1 MKKFVIPTLLVA
13 LIIGLSGCST
23 PPPATSDTQDSLRS
37 KFQKMSAEI
46 LGDGGWAAVGFAES
60 KSLDIAINKA
70 KIDGRIKLA
79 DLLEA
84 RTNGVPKNLTDQI
97 QSLAPKL
104 EEHETT
110 NGVFTAYALIG
121 INPEIL
127 NQETKTLSTE

>member
-1 MKKFVIPTLLVA
+1 
-13 LIIGLSGCST
+13 
-23 PPPATSDTQDSLRS
+23 
-37 KFQKMSAEI
+37 MSAEI

>member
-70 KIDGRIKLA
+70 KIDGRINLA
-79 DLLEA
+79 DLLK
-84 RTNGVPKNLTDQI
+84 TKGLSKNVTDLTQT
-97 QSLAPKL
+97 LAPKIL
-104 EEHETT
+104 EHETT
-110 NGVFTAYALIG
+110 NDIFTAYALM
-121 INPEIL
+121 EIDPSVL
-127 NQETKTLSTE
+127 DNVRTETP